1 MGISEYLDYYEK
13 QNKIQEKHLQE
24 TAELL
29 DNFLRTPK
37 VQNNL
42 KRFYEINY
50 LSDAPARGRFR
61 INQEIDLLFADK
73 ISMSLVPDKFF
84 VELFF
89 KGYDIWV
96 EISHNNKGYAVEHY
110 CTFSI
115 DLETLTLKSLNRL
128 IPENRQNTKQVI
140 KNLKRVL
147 GKFFK

>member
-1 MGISEYLDYYEK
+1 MGISRHLNDYEK
-13 QNKIQEKHLQE
+13 QNKIREKHVQE
-24 TAELL
+24 TTEFL

-37 VQNNL
+37 VHNKL

-50 LSDAPARGRFR
+50 LSDAPVPGTFR
-61 INQEIDLLFADK
+61 IDQEIDLLFADK
-73 ISMSLVPDKFF
+73 ISISLVPDKFF
-84 VELFF
+84 VKLFCI
-89 KGYDIWV
+89 GYTIWM
-96 EISHNNKGYAVEHY
+96 EISHNNKGYAEENY

-128 IPENRQNTKQVI
+128 ISENRQNTKQVV